1 MKEEKIELKTYGQQL
16 LFTIEATND
25 FKMLK
30 KLNNSISIKDLPCK
44 QENRK
49 MLYQQTE
56 SFSAS
61 RQLQHTQVQNEL
73 TIKKVLLITIQ
84 TKLLST
90 DRSGQFKQLHKRL
103 SPAVFICHHLHYE
116 LQIGSIS
123 YLVCF
128 PYRILLPSSCYFLGY
143 DQILFN

>member
-49 MLYQQTE
+49 MLYQ
-56 SFSAS
+56 
-61 RQLQHTQVQNEL
+61 
-73 TIKKVLLITIQ
+73 
-84 TKLLST
+84 
-90 DRSGQFKQLHKRL
+90 
-103 SPAVFICHHLHYE
+103 
-116 LQIGSIS
+116 
-123 YLVCF
+123 
-128 PYRILLPSSCYFLGY
+128 
-143 DQILFN
+143 